1 MMPSLRTA
9 WNRLDTF
16 FRLKDGNDAP
26 FRPVVRPSGRVHHL
40 YLLGLDNSKF
50 SDVVSSAP
58 LLRTVFA
65 NLPPCWAGRCA
76 AKAPDL
82 GRRSAADALIEEANV
97 NLDLSDAGD
106 AIGPKLRQNL
116 LCLMDPMQGAMTQQ
130 RTSSSTPALALRG
143 AIVPEEE
150 Q

>member
-1 MMPSLRTA
+1 MPSLRTA

-16 FRLKDGNDAP
+16 FRLKDGIDAP
-26 FRPVVRPSGRVHHL
+26 FRLVRPSGRVHPF

-50 SDVVSSAP
+50 SGVVSSAP
-58 LLRTVFA
+58 LFRTVFA

-76 AKAPDL
+76 AKAPDV
-82 GRRSAADALIEEANV
+82 GRRSSVDALIEEANV
-97 NLDLSDAGD
+97 DLDLSDAGD

-116 LCLMDPMQGAMTQQ
+116 LCLIDPMQGAMTQQ
-130 RTSSSTPALALRG
+130 RTLSSTQALALRG
-143 AIVPEEE
+143 VIVPEEE